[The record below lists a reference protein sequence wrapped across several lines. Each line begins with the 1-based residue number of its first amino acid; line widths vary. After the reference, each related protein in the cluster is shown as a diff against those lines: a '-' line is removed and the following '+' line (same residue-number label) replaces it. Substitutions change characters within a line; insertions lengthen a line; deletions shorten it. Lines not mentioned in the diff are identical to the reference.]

1 MIDPPLIMAALRR
14 MTAVALADIDSSG
27 FLHDANSGFLRLLP
41 DPVAHAVEPHVADYF
56 LAPRFATLVDISQS
70 GQEPFY
76 AGHFTIGD
84 PDGLHR
90 SLRGTLSRR
99 DDRLLLIAEFAI
111 EELER
116 INGKALQLSS
126 ELAEAQRALLS
137 AHYRLQRREEEVRIL
152 AQSDPLT
159 GMANRRRL
167 HDVLAVEYAR
177 ARQSGGALAL
187 AMADIDHFKSIND
200 EFGHDVGDM
209 VIRTFASILKERIR
223 ATDLAARFGG
233 EEFVV
238 LLPEADTAGAV
249 QCTEEVRT
257 IFAQTNIPPIRRPVT
272 ASFGVTTLMPEDT
285 VASLIKRA
293 DQALYAAKQGGRN
306 RVMTA

>member
-1 MIDPPLIMAALRR
+1 MIDPALIMAGLRT
-14 MTAVALADIDSSG
+14 MTAVALAEIDSSG
-27 FLHDANSGFLRLLP
+27 RLLDANAGFLRLLP
-41 DPVAHAVEPHVADYF
+41 EPVARAFEPDIGNYF
-56 LAPRFATLVDISQS
+56 LAPRFAPLVELSQT
-70 GQEPFY
+70 GREPFY
-76 AGHFTIGD
+76 AGLLTIGD

-99 DDRLLLIAEFAI
+99 DDRLLLIAEFEI
-111 EELER
+111 EELEH
-116 INGKALQLSS
+116 INDRALELSN
-126 ELAEAQRALLS
+126 ELAEAQRELLS
-137 AHYRLQRREEEVRIL
+137 AHYRLKRREEEVRVL

-159 GMANRRRL
+159 GIANRRRL

-177 ARQSGGALAL
+177 ARQSGGALTI

-200 EFGHDVGDM
+200 KFGHDVGDT
-209 VIRTFASILKERIR
+209 VIRTFANVIKGRIR
-223 ATDLAARFGG
+223 TTDLAARFGG

-238 LLPEADTAGAV
+238 LMPESDTAGAV
-249 QCTEEVRT
+249 QCIEEIRT
-257 IFAQTNIPPIRRPVT
+257 RFEQTNIPPIQRPVT
-272 ASFGVTTLMPEDT
+272 ASFGVATLAADDT